1 MKRSSGQVG
10 TIRLGGEGVIEGVIE
25 APEAVP

>member
-1 MKRSSGQVG
+1 MQRSSGQVG
-10 TIRLGGEGVIEGVIE
+10 TIRLWVEGVIEAVIE